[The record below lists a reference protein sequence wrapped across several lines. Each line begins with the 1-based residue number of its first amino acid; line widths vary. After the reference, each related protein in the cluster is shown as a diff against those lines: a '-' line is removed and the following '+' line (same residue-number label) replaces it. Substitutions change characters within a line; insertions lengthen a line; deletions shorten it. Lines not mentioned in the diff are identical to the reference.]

1 MKLRPAKWLDI
12 AAGVAL
18 AGLFVSCGAAQAQQG
33 ESVDSLVRQASKE
46 CRTAKTMRRSD
57 LDAAQ
62 EHFRNYQ
69 QLLQRAL
76 QIRPDLLDSPGASV
90 ERVLNFC
97 DAVKRDLDRAEA
109 LPEFEEG
116 LKACAEA
123 RVMIANA
130 SFDEAEEKYQRYR
143 EQKEGALAISESVLD
158 VYENSYEVRLCDQLG
173 EDIAKAREEYQ
184 EQLREQAAETRNMF
198 REVVDS
204 LSQARR
210 QCRGAQNLI
219 NDSDG
224 YGRQT
229 VEQIQNLSNDSRT
242 TRRNALARRDEL
254 LNQGNQ
260 IPDEI
265 ENRIDSL
272 LSEIENCQGSV
283 SSGLPRVKAAVAQ
296 RDKSESE
303 ESESDSEKKV
313 NREFRQIVGAPAEYP
328 RRALRR
334 DVEGH
339 VVVHFT
345 ITRTGDVDNI
355 EIVEAEPEGYFE
367 DSVREAVGK
376 YKFQPRV
383 RDGKPVATE
392 NVERRV
398 VFKLR

>member
-1 MKLRPAKWLDI
+1 MKLRPAKWLHI
-12 AAGVAL
+12 RSGVVI
-18 AGLFVSCGAAQAQQG
+18 AGLFFTCAGGVQAQQS
-33 ESVDSLVRQASKE
+33 EDVDALIRQASKE

-57 LDAAQ
+57 LEEAQ
-62 EHFRNYQ
+62 SHFRNYQ

-76 QIRPDLLDSPGASV
+76 QIQPDLLDSPDAAT

-97 DAVKRDLDRAEA
+97 EAVKRDLDRAEA
-109 LPEFEEG
+109 LPQFEMG
-116 LKACAEA
+116 LRACAEA

-130 SFDEAEEKYQRYR
+130 AFDDAEEKFQRYR
-143 EQKEGALAISESVLD
+143 EQKQGALAISESVLD

-184 EQLREQAAETRNMF
+184 EQLREAAAQRRDQYQDVVNGLNQAE
-198 REVVDS
+198 
-204 LSQARR
+204 R

-219 NDSDG
+219 NDVDG
-224 YGRQT
+224 YGPQT
-229 VEQIQNLSNDSRT
+229 PEQIQTLSSDSQS
-242 TRRNALARRDEL
+242 TREDAVARRDQL
-254 LNQGNQ
+254 LNQGSQ
-260 IPDEI
+260 LPAETK
-265 ENRIDSL
+265 ERIDSL
-272 LSEIENCQGSV
+272 LSAIRECQGRV
-283 SSGLPRVKAAVAQ
+283 SAGLPRVKSALAERAKPSRTRASQ
-296 RDKSESE
+296 ERED
-303 ESESDSEKKV
+303 
-313 NREFRQIVGAPAEYP
+313 REFRQIVGAPAEYP

-345 ITRTGDVDNI
+345 ITKTGNVENI

-367 DSVREAVGK
+367 ESVREAVGK

-383 RDGKPVATE
+383 RNGEPVATE